1 MSLELIGIGVTIVH
15 LTFML
20 ASYAV
25 ESYLEQSLRHGFF
38 HADPHPGNIAV
49 DDTNGG
55 RLIFY
60 DFGMMGRFWLP
71 WCRWGYWY
79 RQATVV
85 RRTAQFFLNS
95 FEERLAAQRAEK
107 ERMKAEAAKL
117 SFKKRLTKEEKAEK
131 RKMRLAAI
139 GKCGTAYLDFHHWS
153 MERCGYDSIKLR
165 QVKGFFIFTILMGS
179 QPSVFYV
186 VYMESAHKQLCTN
199 QENIFLR
206 CLLQPHGVGLD
217 NMSRIGLSS

>member
-1 MSLELIGIGVTIVH
+1 MYREFSTPQVLVMEYVPGIKINRIAALDELGVDRNR
-15 LTFML
+15 L

-139 GKCGTAYLDFHHWS
+139 
-153 MERCGYDSIKLR
+153 ERIC
-165 QVKGFFIFTILMGS
+165 
-179 QPSVFYV
+179 
-186 VYMESAHKQLCTN
+186 
-199 QENIFLR
+199 
-206 CLLQPHGVGLD
+206 CLLEQTNLFDFQPPLLLWCGHFQCWIESGKV
-217 NMSRIGLSS
+217 

>member
-1 MSLELIGIGVTIVH
+1 MEYVPGIKINRIAALDELGVDRNR
-15 LTFML
+15 L

-139 GKCGTAYLDFHHWS
+139 
-153 MERCGYDSIKLR
+153 ERIC
-165 QVKGFFIFTILMGS
+165 
-179 QPSVFYV
+179 
-186 VYMESAHKQLCTN
+186 
-199 QENIFLR
+199 
-206 CLLQPHGVGLD
+206 CLLEQTNLFDFQPPLLLWCGHFQCWIESGKV
-217 NMSRIGLSS
+217 